1 MPETDLLVSIVNY
14 RTPDLLTRC
23 LQALALER
31 LAWRDMLSVT
41 VSDNASHDG
50 SAEAVRRQF
59 PWVQLHVN
67 PENLGF
73 GRAHNRVLRGATAR
87 YLLILNADA
96 EVQPGSLRKL
106 TEFLDTHP
114 DVAVVGPRLRY
125 PDGNIQPSRRRFPTV
140 VTFFLEST
148 QLERFLPNHREV
160 RRYALADRPEALVQD
175 VDWLVGAALCVRS
188 AAAREIGLFDERYFL
203 YSEELDWCRRFR
215 AAGWRVVYV
224 PTAEVQHVEGGS
236 SQQDLVARDIHFQRA
251 KQQYVRK
258 WHGTLAANVLWSYV
272 LLEYLARGT
281 EEILKVALGSRVS
294 ERLGRLR
301 IIRGYLREVLS
312 ARRDSAF
319 HRTP

>member
-1 MPETDLLVSIVNY
+1 MSDADLLVSIVNY

-31 LAWRDMLSVT
+31 PVWGDTLSVT

-50 SAEAVRRQF
+50 SAGAVGRQF
-59 PWVQLHVN
+59 PWVQLRIN
-67 PENLGF
+67 RENLGF
-73 GRAHNRVLRGATAR
+73 GRAHNRVLREATAR

-125 PDGNIQPSRRRFPTV
+125 PNGDIQPSRRRFPTV
-140 VTFFLEST
+140 ATFFLEST
-148 QLERFLPNHREV
+148 QLQRFLPNNREV
-160 RRYALADRPEALVQD
+160 RRYALRDRPETLVQD

-188 AAAREIGLFDERYFL
+188 TAARDIGLFDERYFL

-236 SQQDLVARDIHFQRA
+236 SQQDLVARDIQFQRA
-251 KQQYVRK
+251 KQQYVCR
-258 WHGTLAANVLWSYV
+258 WNGPLAAHMLRAYI
-272 LLEYLARGT
+272 LLEYVVRGA
-281 EEILKVALGSRVS
+281 EELLKLALGSRVV
-294 ERLGRLR
+294 ERRDRLR
-301 IIRGYLREVLS
+301 VIRSYLRHTLS
-312 ARRDSAF
+312 PHRDAIGP
-319 HRTP
+319 RAG